1 MQRKFI
7 LVAFFVFLSG
17 GTLLAQ
23 VNNGANKTIWKTYY
37 DSLYNF
43 SFQYP
48 DNWEFK
54 FPTDKSRFFVTSY
67 KENEADSFR
76 ENVNCI
82 ARKFD
87 QQGFVIKDAEIAI
100 KKSLSE
106 KLEDYKLISSDY
118 VQWNKVDALQLKYTC
133 TKESGDQRFSIM
145 MFQQM
150 AVVKGTLYTLT
161 YTSEVAG
168 FDKYISAVNKMYAS
182 LKVN

>member
-7 LVAFFVFLSG
+7 LVALFVFLSG

-23 VNNGANKTIWKTYY
+23 VNNGANKITWKTHY
-37 DSLYNF
+37 DSVYNF

-48 DNWEFK
+48 GNWEFK
-54 FPTDKSRFFVTSY
+54 LPTAKSRFFVTSY

-87 QQGFVIKDAEIAI
+87 QRGFVIQDAEAAI

-106 KLEDYKLISSDY
+106 QLKDYNLISATY
-118 VQWNKVDALQLKYTC
+118 IKWNKVDALQMKYTC
-133 TKESGDQRFSIM
+133 TQQSGDEKFSVR
-145 MFQQM
+145 MFQQV
-150 AVVKGTLYTLT
+150 AVVNETLITLT
-161 YTSEVAG
+161 FTAEADSY
-168 FDKYISAVNKMYAS
+168 DKYADAVNKMYAS
-182 LKVN
+182 FKVF